1 MSNWLFHGNP
11 KRFPVLDHLHD
22 GESDIDWLITQHLDD
37 VSIGYRFANPTI
49 VGRGSHAIAGRHVG
63 QSFASQRAGRPRLLP
78 ADTVV
83 ESLGGWSRCG

>member
-11 KRFPVLDHLHD
+11 KRFPVLDHLRD

-37 VSIGYRFANPTI
+37 VSIGFHHADPTI
-49 VGRGSHAIAGRHVG
+49 VGRGCRAIFGQHVG
-63 QSFASQRAGRPRLLP
+63 RSLASQRDGRPRLLP